1 MNNKI
6 AKKLLKLIN
15 ADVYSEECN
24 WNFLES
30 ISINEFKEFIIMLEE
45 LNVNNI
51 AKYNNNKI
59 DLTILLNVIYN
70 YDNFIKWCN
79 SNKDNNTWDKYC
91 MFDKKS
97 YEFVVKKHINEVVS
111 SSKEY
116 FEFCRLD
123 IIKKLEEILMY

>member
-45 LNVNNI
+45 LNI
-51 AKYNNNKI
+51 I
-59 DLTILLNVIYN
+59 
-70 YDNFIKWCN
+70 
-79 SNKDNNTWDKYC
+79 
-91 MFDKKS
+91 
-97 YEFVVKKHINEVVS
+97 
-111 SSKEY
+111 
-116 FEFCRLD
+116 
-123 IIKKLEEILMY
+123 IIKLI